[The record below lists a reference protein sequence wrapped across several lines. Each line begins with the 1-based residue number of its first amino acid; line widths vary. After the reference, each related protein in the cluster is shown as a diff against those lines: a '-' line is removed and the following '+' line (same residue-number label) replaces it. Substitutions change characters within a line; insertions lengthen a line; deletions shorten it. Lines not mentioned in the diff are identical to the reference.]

1 MSSPI
6 ILPLAAAPVA
16 PTAPAPAALSS
27 TGTVTLGETIL
38 FGVVALVTIACG
50 VGLLTAKRAVAAAV
64 NMIVIM
70 IGLAI
75 LYIANEAPFLGVTQV
90 VVYTGAIMTFVLF
103 VIMLVGVGG
112 EEPVGATT
120 SRAQV
125 PLIALTGAALA
136 GALGLA
142 VWQTTLPRPAG
153 LDSGS
158 AADPAEL
165 ATALFSRHVVTMEL
179 TAMLLIVAA
188 LGALTLTHRQRIR
201 PKRSQAR
208 IAQDKLRDYAVKGT
222 HPGQRPM
229 PGVYAAT
236 NSAAAPA
243 LDADGA
249 AVEESIPRVLRARD
263 LGYELA
269 EVSPE
274 TAAAARAGQIRSRTE
289 ARIAQSGMA
298 SMPGAAAP
306 AVVQPMAAP
315 ALPEAPAADP
325 SLTEA
330 KEEDK

>member
-1 MSSPI
+1 MSSPTLL
-6 ILPLAAAPVA
+6 LPLAPAAPGGSGA
-16 PTAPAPAALSS
+16 
-27 TGTVTLGETIL
+27 VTLGETIL

-50 VGLLTAKRAVAAAV
+50 IGLLTAKRAVAAAV

-90 VVYTGAIMTFVLF
+90 VVYTGAIMTLVLF

-112 EEPVGATT
+112 EEPVGATS
-120 SRAQV
+120 SRSQV
-125 PLIALTGAALA
+125 PLIALVGVALA
-136 GALGLA
+136 GALGVT
-142 VWQTTLPRPAG
+142 VWRTPLPRPAG
-153 LDSGS
+153 LGS
-158 AADPAEL
+158 ASDPAEL
-165 ATALFSRHVVTMEL
+165 AAALFSRHVVTMEL

-201 PKRSQAR
+201 PRRSQAT
-208 IAQDKLRDYAVKGT
+208 IAQEKLRDYAIKGT

-243 LDADGA
+243 LDADGT
-249 AVEESIPRVLRARD
+249 AVEESIPRVLRARE

-274 TAAAARAGQIRSRTE
+274 TAAAARAGQIR
-289 ARIAQSGMA
+289 ARSGARVAQSGMA

-306 AVVQPMAAP
+306 VVSQPIAAP
-315 ALPEAPAADP
+315 APPETAGAEP
-325 SLTEA
+325 SQTEA

>member
-16 PTAPAPAALSS
+16 PTALALAALSS

-90 VVYTGAIMTFVLF
+90 VVYTGAIMTLVLF

-269 EVSPE
+269 EISPE

>member
-6 ILPLAAAPVA
+6 ILPLA
-16 PTAPAPAALSS
+16 PAPAALSG

-50 VGLLTAKRAVAAAV
+50 VGLLTAKHAVAAAV

-90 VVYTGAIMTFVLF
+90 VVYTGAIMTLVLF

-112 EEPVGATT
+112 EEPVGATS
-120 SRAQV
+120 SRSQV
-125 PLIALTGAALA
+125 PLIALIGAALA
-136 GALGLA
+136 GALGVT
-142 VWQTTLPRPAG
+142 VWQTSLPRPAG

-165 ATALFSRHVVTMEL
+165 ATALFSHHVVTMEL

-208 IAQDKLRDYAVKGT
+208 IAQEKLRDYAIKGT

-243 LDADGA
+243 LDADGT
-249 AVEESIPRVLRARD
+249 AVEESIPRVLRARE

-274 TAAAARAGQIRSRTE
+274 TAAAARAGRISARTG

-306 AVVQPMAAP
+306 AVIQPMAAP
-315 ALPEAPAADP
+315 APPEATAADP
-325 SLTEA
+325 SRTEA

>member
-1 MSSPI
+1 MSSPV
-6 ILPLAAAPVA
+6 ILLPR
-16 PTAPAPAALSS
+16 APAPAALSGS
-27 TGTVTLGETIL
+27 GTVTLGETIL

-50 VGLLTAKRAVAAAV
+50 IGLLTAKRAVAAAV

-90 VVYTGAIMTFVLF
+90 VVYTGAIMTLVLF

-125 PLIALTGAALA
+125 PLIALIGAALA

-142 VWQTTLPRPAG
+142 VWQTSLPRPAG

-165 ATALFSRHVVTMEL
+165 ATALFERHVVTMEL

-208 IAQDKLRDYAVKGT
+208 IAQDKLRDYAIKGA

-249 AVEESIPRVLRARD
+249 AVEDSVPRVLRARD

-274 TAAAARAGQIRSRTE
+274 TAAAARAGRIRARTE
-289 ARIAQSGMA
+289 ARVAQSGMA

-306 AVVQPMAAP
+306 SVIQPVAAP
-315 ALPEAPAADP
+315 ALPEAPAQDP
-325 SLTEA
+325 ALPEA

>member
-1 MSSPI
+1 MSSPVI
-6 ILPLAAAPVA
+6 LLPL
-16 PTAPAPAALSS
+16 APAPAALSGS
-27 TGTVTLGETIL
+27 GTVTLGETIL

-50 VGLLTAKRAVAAAV
+50 IGLLTAKRAVAAAV

-90 VVYTGAIMTFVLF
+90 VVYTGAIMTLVLF

-125 PLIALTGAALA
+125 PLIALIGAALA

-142 VWQTTLPRPAG
+142 VWQTSLPRPAG

-165 ATALFSRHVVTMEL
+165 ATALFERHVVTMEL

-208 IAQDKLRDYAVKGT
+208 IAQDKLRDYAIKGA

-249 AVEESIPRVLRARD
+249 AVEDSVPRVLRARD

-274 TAAAARAGQIRSRTE
+274 TAAAARAGRIRARTE
-289 ARIAQSGMA
+289 ARVAQSGMA

-306 AVVQPMAAP
+306 SVIQPVAAP
-315 ALPEAPAADP
+315 ALPEAPAQDP
-325 SLTEA
+325 ALPEA